1 MAAKTPFRITPS
13 LGPDLWQAS
22 TEFYWDTISVPV
34 GSAAAKVPSYQLGSV
49 VVGNDGHEYKFV
61 QTVGSIASGATVI
74 LTEPAQTVATGAGT
88 WTVPV
93 TVGAVAIPAGS
104 FLHVR
109 KTAIA

>member
-1 MAAKTPFRITPS
+1 MAARTPFRITPS
-13 LGPDLWQAS
+13 LGPDLWKAS

-34 GSAAAKVPSYQLGSV
+34 NSTAAKVPSYQLGSV

-61 QTVGSIASGATVI
+61 QTTGTIASGAAVT
-74 LTEPAQTVATGAGT
+74 LTEPANTVATGAGP
-88 WTVPV
+88 WTVPA
-93 TVGAVAIPAGS
+93 TGASIPAGT